1 MPVNPKV
8 NDKWYNI
15 RRFMG
20 EKTQENSQMGYSAA
34 YPTGAERCLVSKPR
48 NTLSERS
55 EGAEAVGRVLKGRP
69 SGREYTKAGIDFS
82 RVEHVE
88 TCRIG
93 CESFFVFNA
102 EKAESRRR
110 RGFLDRLH
118 SLSKL
123 LSASLRLCVKN

>member
-1 MPVNPKV
+1 MS
-8 NDKWYNI
+8 
-15 RRFMG
+15 
-20 EKTQENSQMGYSAA
+20 QLQNSQLLFY
-34 YPTGAERCLVSKPR
+34 EPR

-93 CESFFVFNA
+93 CESFFILTQRKQSSGGAEVF
-102 EKAESRRR
+102 R
-110 RGFLDRLH
+110 
-118 SLSKL
+118 
-123 LSASLRLCVKN
+123 